1 MFRTKLALAGLA
13 VAVAMLGLGSGKA
26 LAAHDTWY
34 GYAVSLPKTQE
45 TGQQVGPFTTDTLA
59 PGGAAPVQ
67 SYRFTTDTLA
77 PGGGPSAVSLPASH
91 GFNWA
96 DGGVGAAVIV
106 AIALLLLAGRRTLQ
120 RRKVVAV

>member
-1 MFRTKLALAGLA
+1 MFRTKLTLAGLV
-13 VAVAMLGLGSGKA
+13 VAVAFLGLGSGKA
-26 LAAHDTWY
+26 LAYDTWY

-96 DGGVGAAVIV
+96 DGGIGAAVIV
-106 AIALLLLAGRRTLQ
+106 AIALLLLASRRTLQ